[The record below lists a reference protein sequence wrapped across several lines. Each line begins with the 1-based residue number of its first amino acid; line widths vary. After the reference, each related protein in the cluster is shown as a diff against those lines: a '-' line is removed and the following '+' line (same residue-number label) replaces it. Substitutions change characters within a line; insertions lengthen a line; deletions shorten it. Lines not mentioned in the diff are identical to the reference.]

1 MGCPV
6 QGQGCRMLDDNV
18 WPPNPT
24 LLDPLTEYDD
34 VIAAKLAAL
43 SETKTGPNKLL
54 LIKALRDEEEMDL
67 RQAYTLVTSYYARNG
82 TPVQTRAS
90 KVRAWLGCLP
100 PLALLCFAGTAI
112 YSMKRRDE
120 ILSHPHHH
128 AALIALDREEI
139 VVLFPIL
146 ILMLGVIT
154 TILTTRVMTCRK
166 K

>member
-1 MGCPV
+1 MP
-6 QGQGCRMLDDNV
+6 DNDV
-18 WPPNPT
+18 WPPKPA
-24 LLDPLTEYDD
+24 LPDPLTEYDD

-43 SETKTGPNKLL
+43 SETKTGPNKIL
-54 LIKALRDEEEMDL
+54 LIKALRDEEGMDL
-67 RQAYTLVTSYYARNG
+67 SQAYAAVNNYYARNG

-100 PLALLCFAGTAI
+100 LLAWLCFAGAAI

-128 AALIALDREEI
+128 AALIALDRQEI
-139 VVLFPIL
+139 VVLFPII